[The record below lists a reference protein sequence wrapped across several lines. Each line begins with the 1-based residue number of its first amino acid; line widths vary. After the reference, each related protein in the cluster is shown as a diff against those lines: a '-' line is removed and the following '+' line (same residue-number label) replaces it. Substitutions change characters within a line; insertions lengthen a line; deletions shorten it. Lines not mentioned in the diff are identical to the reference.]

1 MGSWIEVVVRCSRE
15 RSELVIEMKIDTKFI
30 CVIMLLVTAEL
41 VSTDGRQEGYGGRIR
56 QNIQQR
62 PRVRGNGRPVGQ
74 YGGRPQQA
82 QAGGGGGGFG
92 DLLEGV
98 ELNLLD
104 AKLIGLG
111 YVREDLVQE
120 LCARATQAL
129 IREGVQRAQSEAQ
142 TQIQNLTATVDA
154 RCADL
159 VNEADSACSQ
169 VIGQITDRFNTLTE
183 EVILE
188 GEKQCD
194 NTKQLTVEMVKKGAQ
209 SSYDM
214 QLELGRQVAENEFQ
228 KKVEQQKN
236 RGERM
241 FKEEVEKHRGIAEE
255 ELRRRIEEGRQFA
268 ERNFTQELENGKL
281 EAERQYQETIDTERA
296 KAEVEFQAR
305 VAEER
310 EKAEKVFDDR
320 VAEGRAEAEKQ
331 FKDASLKGQEEGE
344 KMCTEMITVACQN
357 VTLGSESDDFCEE
370 FFFFTTELDDDELGR
385 RLKRQDHHLYG
396 SFYQSI
402 SG

>member
-1 MGSWIEVVVRCSRE
+1 LLSGIMGCQEICRVYQLLLALVVLSC
-15 RSELVIEMKIDTKFI
+15 
-30 CVIMLLVTAEL
+30 A
-41 VSTDGRQEGYGGRIR
+41 DGRQEGYGGRIR
-56 QNIQQR
+56 QPGQHR
-62 PRVRGNGRPVGQ
+62 PRVRGGGRPGGQ
-74 YGGRPQQA
+74 YGGRPQQP
-82 QAGGGGGGFG
+82 QGGGFG
-92 DLLEGV
+92 DILDGV

-120 LCARATQAL
+120 LCARATEAL
-129 IREGVQRAQSEAQ
+129 IREGVQRAQSEAA
-142 TQIQNLTATVDA
+142 TQLRNVTAAVDA

-159 VNEADSACSQ
+159 VNEADAACSD
-169 VIGQITDRFNTLTE
+169 VIGEITTRFNTLTQ
-183 EVILE
+183 EVIIE

-194 NTKQLTVEMVKKGAQ
+194 DTKVLTVDMVKKGAQ
-209 SSYDM
+209 SSYEM

-228 KKVEQQKN
+228 KQVEQQKN

-241 FKEEVEKHRGIAEE
+241 FQEEVEKNRGIAEE
-255 ELRRRIEEGRQFA
+255 ELRRRVEEGRQFA
-268 ERNFTQELENGKL
+268 ERNFTQELANGRA
-281 EAERQYQETIDTERA
+281 EAERQYQETIDKERA
-296 KAEVEFQAR
+296 KAEIEFQAR

-310 EKAEKVFDDR
+310 EKAEKVFNDR

-331 FKDASLKGQEEGE
+331 FREASRKGQEEGE

-370 FFFFTTELDDDELGR
+370 FFFFTDALDDDELGR
-385 RLKRQDHHLYG
+385 RLKRQDQHLYG
-396 SFYQSI
+396 SFYQSVI